1 MMSIGDA
8 IAFRVL
14 HGILF
19 GAIAIACAIPS
30 FAAEADAPAVV
41 VLNQSTSL
49 RPFPSEII
57 AGIQSSLSTDS
68 VRPVPLDIEHLDLYQ
83 FKTEEYKQSVR
94 DHLRIKYDRQPV
106 PILITI
112 GPAAFDFA
120 IRNRE
125 QLWPGAKIVFTAIGK
140 TGAVRPLPAGVT
152 GITMTF
158 FLRDMVRSAEVLV
171 PDLKHVALVGD
182 PFKDQLYFRDFVD
195 ELPAVERSYDI
206 IDLMGMS
213 VDEVRSRVSEL
224 PDQTAVLYFGINSDQ
239 TRRYVSAAEAL
250 PAIAEV
256 SNAPVVVNS
265 ETFVGRGG
273 AGGLVIRP
281 AELGRDAGQFARRI
295 LNGENP
301 EDIKVKNATP
311 APVFDWRQLRL
322 WQVSEQRL
330 PVGSD
335 IRFREPSIAEKY
347 GMLIAGVVLVLLIQS
362 ISIIALF
369 HERSLR
375 KAAEVESRKRM
386 TELAQLNRRA
396 TVGEMSAALAHE
408 LNQPLGAILACAEAG
423 EMITEEAAPDI
434 LELREILNAIKRD
447 DVRASQIIGRI
458 ERMVRG
464 RVPELSVENL
474 NDVLQEAAD
483 LLRVPAQ
490 AYGVNLELS
499 APVQSLW
506 VRADRIQI
514 QQVIL
519 NLFMNAVEAVGTSPE
534 ELRTIA
540 IGLIQ
545 ADALSAEISIS
556 DMGPGI
562 PTQNINKIF
571 EPFFTTKSS
580 GMGMGL
586 SIVHAIVESHGGRI
600 WAENPMAGGA
610 LFRIRLPLGQV
621 MRRSA

>member
-213 VDEVRSRVSEL
+213 VDEVRSRV
-224 PDQTAVLYFGINSDQ
+224 F
-239 TRRYVSAAEAL
+239 
-250 PAIAEV
+250 
-256 SNAPVVVNS
+256 
-265 ETFVGRGG
+265 
-273 AGGLVIRP
+273 
-281 AELGRDAGQFARRI
+281 
-295 LNGENP
+295 
-301 EDIKVKNATP
+301 
-311 APVFDWRQLRL
+311 
-322 WQVSEQRL
+322 
-330 PVGSD
+330 
-335 IRFREPSIAEKY
+335 
-347 GMLIAGVVLVLLIQS
+347 
-362 ISIIALF
+362 
-369 HERSLR
+369 
-375 KAAEVESRKRM
+375 
-386 TELAQLNRRA
+386 
-396 TVGEMSAALAHE
+396 
-408 LNQPLGAILACAEAG
+408 
-423 EMITEEAAPDI
+423 
-434 LELREILNAIKRD
+434 
-447 DVRASQIIGRI
+447 
-458 ERMVRG
+458 
-464 RVPELSVENL
+464 
-474 NDVLQEAAD
+474 
-483 LLRVPAQ
+483 
-490 AYGVNLELS
+490 
-499 APVQSLW
+499 
-506 VRADRIQI
+506 
-514 QQVIL
+514 
-519 NLFMNAVEAVGTSPE
+519 
-534 ELRTIA
+534 
-540 IGLIQ
+540 
-545 ADALSAEISIS
+545 
-556 DMGPGI
+556 
-562 PTQNINKIF
+562 
-571 EPFFTTKSS
+571 
-580 GMGMGL
+580 
-586 SIVHAIVESHGGRI
+586 
-600 WAENPMAGGA
+600 
-610 LFRIRLPLGQV
+610 
-621 MRRSA
+621 